1 MKLDKISK
9 VAKKLGLSSLDL
21 IPYGYYMAKINLE
34 AISATPRAK
43 LVLVTAMTPTKA
55 GEGKTTTSIAITDAL
70 DLLGANACV
79 VLREPS
85 LGPVFGMKGG
95 ATGGGKVTVE
105 PQEDINLH
113 FTGDIH
119 ALTTSI
125 NLVAAIID
133 NHIYSGNE
141 LNIDPEKI
149 VFKRA
154 LDMNDRALREV
165 TVAQGEKNGVPRKE
179 HFVITVAHEMMAIF
193 CLAKDSEDFKER
205 LGNIIV
211 GYTYNDEIVTIKDLK
226 VTNAVMKLMRNA
238 MLPNLVQTSHHAPA
252 IIHGGPFANIAH
264 GCNSIIATKT
274 AMSLAEVVVTE
285 AGFGSDLG
293 AEKFLDITCQ
303 EANLKP
309 DLVVV
314 VATIKALKLHGGV
327 KYAELAEENIDALKA
342 GLPNLER
349 HVENMKKYGLSVVV
363 NINKFESDTPAEM
376 EFLSKWCASQ
386 HYNYEINDAFS
397 KGAKGAVDM
406 GNLVLR
412 LLREGNSDYHPLVT
426 KDMSLEEKI
435 DTICKEIYRADGVE
449 YSDQAKDDLQKCHD
463 LGYDD
468 FYVCM
473 AKTPMSFSDDKK
485 LLGAPENFNIH
496 IKNIDIAAGSRFII
510 PITGSV
516 MTMPGLPKVPAAVKM
531 EEEEEDDGTTG
542 KAD

>member
-9 VAKKLGLSSLDL
+9 VAKKLNLSSADL

-34 AISATPRAK
+34 NTPSVPRAK

-125 NLVAAIID
+125 NLIAAVID
-133 NHIYSGNE
+133 NHIYSGNA

-154 LDMNDRALREV
+154 LDMNDRSLREV
-165 TVAQGEKNGVPRKE
+165 TIAQGEKNGVSRKD
-179 HFVITVAHEMMAIF
+179 HFVITVAHEMMAIL
-193 CLAKDSEDFKER
+193 CLAKNPEDFKER

-211 GYTYNDEIVTIKDLK
+211 AYTFAGKVVTVKDLK
-226 VTNAVMKLMRNA
+226 VTNAVMKLMKNA
-238 MLPNLVQTSHHAPA
+238 LLPNLVQTSHHAPA

-264 GCNSIIATKT
+264 GCNSIIATKA
-274 AMSLAEVVVTE
+274 AMALSEIVVTE

-293 AEKFLDITCQ
+293 AEKFLDIKCQ
-303 EANLKP
+303 EADIKP

-314 VATIKALKLHGGV
+314 VATIKALKLHGGI
-327 KYAELAEENIDALKA
+327 KYADLNEKNIEALKA

-349 HVENMKKYGLSVVV
+349 HVENIRKYGLSVVV
-363 NINKFESDTPAEM
+363 NINKFNTDTPEEI
-376 EFLSKWCASQ
+376 EFLSKWCAAK
-386 HYNYEINDAFS
+386 HYNYEINDAFA

-412 LLREGNSDYHPLVT
+412 LLREDNSDFHPLVT
-426 KDMSLEEKI
+426 SEMSIEEKI
-435 DTICKEIYRADGVE
+435 EKICKDIYGASGVE
-449 YSDQAKDDLQKCHD
+449 YSDTAKSDLEKCHE
-463 LGYDD
+463 LGCDD
-468 FYVCM
+468 YYVCM
-473 AKTPMSFSDDKK
+473 AKTPMSFSDNKK
-485 LLGAPENFNIH
+485 LLGAPEDFVIH
-496 IKNIDIAAGSRFII
+496 IRNIDIAAGSKFVI
-510 PITGSV
+510 PITGKV

-531 EEEEEDDGTTG
+531 EEEEDETTG
-542 KAD
+542 KTN

>member
-34 AISATPRAK
+34 TISATPRAK

-193 CLAKDSEDFKER
+193 CLAKDSADFKER
-205 LGNIIV
+205 LGNIII
-211 GYTYNDEIVTIKDLK
+211 GYTYDDKIVTIKDLK

-274 AMSLAEVVVTE
+274 AMSLAEIVVTE

-327 KYAELAEENIDALKA
+327 KYADLAEENVEALKA

-376 EFLSKWCASQ
+376 DFLSKWCASQ

-412 LLREGNSDYHPLVT
+412 LLREGNSNYHPLVT

-435 DTICKEIYRADGVE
+435 ETICKEIYRADGVE

-485 LLGAPENFNIH
+485 LLGAPENFKIH
-496 IKNIDIAAGSRFII
+496 IRNIDIAAGSRFII

>member
-34 AISATPRAK
+34 AIPATPRAK

-327 KYAELAEENIDALKA
+327 KYADLAEENIEALKA

>member
-9 VAKKLGLSSLDL
+9 VAKKLGLASVDL
-21 IPYGYYMAKINLE
+21 YPQGYYMAKINLE
-34 AISATPRAK
+34 SIPKTPRAK

-95 ATGGGKVTVE
+95 ATGGGKATVE

-125 NLVAAIID
+125 NLIAAVID
-133 NHIYSGNE
+133 NHIYSGNA
-141 LNIDPEKI
+141 LNLDPERI

-154 LDMNDRALREV
+154 IDMNDRALREI

-179 HFVITVAHEMMAIF
+179 HFVITVAHEMMAIL
-193 CLAKDSEDFKER
+193 CLAKDKEDFKKR
-205 LGNIIV
+205 LGNMIV
-211 GYTYNDEIVTIKDLK
+211 GYTYDDQVVTVKDLK
-226 VTNAVMKLMRNA
+226 VTNAVMKLMKNA
-238 MLPNLVQTSHHAPA
+238 FLPNLVQTSHHAPA

-264 GCNSIIATKT
+264 GCNSIIATKA
-274 AMSLAEVVVTE
+274 AMSLAEIVVTE

-293 AEKFLDITCQ
+293 AEKFLDITCP
-303 EANLKP
+303 EAGIKP
-309 DLVVV
+309 DLVIV

-327 KYAELAEENIDALKA
+327 KYADLNEENIDALKA

-349 HVENMKKYGLSVVV
+349 HVENMRKYGMSVIV
-363 NINKFESDTPAEM
+363 NINKFGSDTPE
-376 EFLSKWCASQ
+376 EIKYLSKWCAGK
-386 HYNYEINDAFS
+386 HYNYEINDAFAR
-397 KGAKGAVDM
+397 GAKGAVDM

-412 LLREGNSDYHPLVT
+412 LLREENSNYHPLVT
-426 KDMSLEEKI
+426 KEMTIEKKI
-435 DTICKEIYRADGVE
+435 ETICKEIYGASGVE
-449 YSDQAKDDLQKCHD
+449 YSEQAKEDLQKCHD

-473 AKTPMSFSDDKK
+473 AKTPMSFSDNKK
-485 LLGAPENFNIH
+485 LLGAPTDFNIH
-496 IKNIDIAAGSRFII
+496 IRRIDIAAGSRFII
-510 PITGSV
+510 PITGKV

-531 EEEEEDDGTTG
+531 EEEEDETTG
-542 KAD
+542 KTN

>member
-34 AISATPRAK
+34 TISATPRAK

-193 CLAKDSEDFKER
+193 CLAKDSADFKER
-205 LGNIIV
+205 LGNIII
-211 GYTYNDEIVTIKDLK
+211 GYTYDDKIVTIKDLK

-274 AMSLAEVVVTE
+274 AMSLAEIVVTE

-327 KYAELAEENIDALKA
+327 KYADLAEENVEALKA

-376 EFLSKWCASQ
+376 DFLSKWCASQ

-412 LLREGNSDYHPLVT
+412 LLREGNSNYHPLVT

-435 DTICKEIYRADGVE
+435 ETICKEIYRADGVE

-485 LLGAPENFNIH
+485 LLGAPENFKIH
-496 IKNIDIAAGSRFII
+496 IRNIDIAAGSRFII

-531 EEEEEDDGTTG
+531 EEEEEDDGTTR

>member
-9 VAKKLGLSSLDL
+9 VAKKLGLSSVNL
-21 IPYGYYMAKINLE
+21 IPYGYYMAKINLDS
-34 AISATPRAK
+34 IPSTPKAK

-125 NLVAAIID
+125 NLIAAVID
-133 NHIYSGNE
+133 NHIYHGNE
-141 LNIDPEKI
+141 LNIDSTKI

-165 TVAQGEKNGVPRKE
+165 SVAQGEKNGVTRQE
-179 HFVITVAHEMMAIF
+179 HFVITVAHEMMAIL
-193 CLAKDSEDFKER
+193 CLAKNPDDFKQR

-211 GYTYNDEIVTIKDLK
+211 GYTYDDKVVTVRDLK
-226 VTNAVMKLMRNA
+226 VTNAVMKLMKNA
-238 MLPNLVQTSHHAPA
+238 LLPNLVQTSHHAPA

-264 GCNSIIATKT
+264 GCNSIIATKA
-274 AMSLAEVVVTE
+274 AMSLAEIVVTE

-293 AEKFLDITCQ
+293 AEKFLDIKCQ
-303 EANLKP
+303 EADLHP

-314 VATIKALKLHGGV
+314 VATIKALKLHGGI
-327 KYAELAEENIDALKA
+327 KYDDLNEENIDAIKK

-363 NINKFESDTPAEM
+363 NINRFESDTDDELA
-376 EFLSKWCASQ
+376 FVSKWCASK
-386 HYNYEINDAFS
+386 HYNYEINDAYS

-426 KDMSLEEKI
+426 KNMSIEEKI
-435 DTICKEIYRADGVE
+435 ETICKQIYGASGVE
-449 YSDQAKDDLQKCHD
+449 YSNQALDDLAKCHK
-463 LGYDD
+463 LSCDD

-473 AKTPMSFSDDKK
+473 AKTPMSFSDNKK
-485 LLGAPENFNIH
+485 LLGAPSDFVIH
-496 IKNIDIAAGSRFII
+496 IRNIDIAAGSRFII
-510 PITGSV
+510 PITGKV

-531 EEEEEDDGTTG
+531 EEESKNDVD
-542 KAD
+542 